1 MPKRTKCPQR
11 QTVGAN
17 DTMTRSFAIL
27 SFIFMGF
34 VLQVN
39 AQIDT
44 APKGKRMNA
53 QLKEQ
58 VQIDEQLASQY
69 YREQEYELARDLY
82 KKLYDKTEMA
92 HYFQQY
98 IECLLALKDYDKA
111 ERELKAYAK
120 KNPSN
125 YKTAVDLIYVYLQQ
139 GNDNKAEKQFKELT
153 KDLPDHAPTI
163 RNLSYA
169 FQARSLYDMA
179 LNVLEKGNTLLEGKE
194 TFYMDQA
201 YIYQATANYPEAF
214 RYYFMEL
221 ETHPGQYN
229 NIRNRLQTMMFYD
242 VNNSISDE
250 LRLALLKRTQEKP
263 DNLELAQLLVWFALQ
278 QEDYDIALAQ
288 SQSIDR
294 KTHDQ
299 DAQINNLASICL
311 NNKQFDIAKQGYSY
325 IMEKGKSSP
334 FYGQALCGTIKT
346 DYMKLLAINSTDNK
360 AYERLSKRI
369 DEAYEDVGTNDLTR
383 LTLTQ
388 ADIMTYQLG
397 RSQEAIELLSK
408 TIETVGNRQ
417 DKAELKLKLADI
429 YLREDEV
436 WEATLLYSQVDKSL
450 KEEPLGH
457 EARFKNAQL
466 RYFIGEYEWALGQ
479 LKVLKAA
486 TSKLIAN
493 DAMTLSLVIK
503 DNLEADTTGTELN
516 RLARADYRIYQ
527 QREDEAIAILDD
539 IVSTGNYVSK
549 PHALFRKAEI
559 EENRKDFDTAELLF
573 LQIVEQ
579 YPDSY
584 MADAAL
590 MHAAMIEQNELKDKE
605 SAKQHYEKLIDEY
618 PTSIYTAQAKKNYR
632 KLQ

>member
-1 MPKRTKCPQR
+1 MKRIR
-11 QTVGAN
+11 IISLLFSIV
-17 DTMTRSFAIL
+17 FA
-27 SFIFMGF
+27 
-34 VLQVN
+34 LQAN
-39 AQIDT
+39 AQIEKM
-44 APKGKRMNA
+44 PKGKRLDA
-53 QLKEQ
+53 QQKEQ
-58 VQIDEQLASQY
+58 VQIDEQLANQFF
-69 YREQEYELARDLY
+69 RDQEYEQAKDLFW
-82 KKLYDKTEMA
+82 KLYDKTEMS

-98 IECLLALKDYDKA
+98 IECLLAMKDYDKA
-111 ERELKAYAK
+111 ERELKSFSK
-120 KNPSN
+120 QNPSY
-125 YKTAVDLIYVYLQQ
+125 YKAVVDLIYVYLQQ
-139 GNDNKAEKQFKELT
+139 GKDDKANKQFKELT
-153 KDLPDHAPTI
+153 KDLPDHSPTI

-169 FQARSLYDMA
+169 LQGRNLYEMA
-179 LNVLEKGNTLLEGKE
+179 LAVLEKGNTLLDGKE

-201 YIYQATANYPEAF
+201 YIYQATADYQKAF
-214 RYYFMEL
+214 LYYFMEL

-250 LRLALLKRTQEKP
+250 LRIALLKRTQEKP

-299 DAQINNLASICL
+299 DGQINNLSSICL

-334 FYGQALCGTIKT
+334 YYGQALCGTIKA
-346 DYMKLLAINSTDNK
+346 DYMKLQTANNKDTK

-369 DEAYEDVGTNDLTR
+369 DEAYNDVGTNDLTK

-388 ADIMTYQLG
+388 ADIMAYQLD
-397 RSQEAIELLSK
+397 RSEEAIELLSK
-408 TIETVGNRQ
+408 TLETVGSKQ

-429 YLREDEV
+429 YLRKDEV

-466 RYFIGEYEWALGQ
+466 RYFIGEYEWAQSQ
-479 LKVLKAA
+479 LNVLKAA

-503 DNLEADTTGTELN
+503 DNLEVDTTGTELN

-527 QREDEAIAILDD
+527 QREDEAVALLDD
-539 IVSTGNYVSK
+539 IIATGNYVSK

-559 EENRKDFDTAELLF
+559 EERRKEFITAEQLF

-579 YPDSY
+579 SPDSY

-632 KLQ
+632 KM